1 MDAETE
7 LVNTLTGKGL
17 GHIKVVR
24 GERNGRFPHCN
35 TIFIA
40 DEVNAIIDPGAG
52 KKTLEKLLRNHRID
66 LVINTHYHFDH
77 IWFNYLFKDA
87 EIHLNKY
94 DAPCFKSLDALA
106 ERLGILEVYG
116 IRAVKKWKK
125 TISRESPEPLGPT
138 PKDRHEWIL
147 STSRLDGEYGDG
159 TIFDFG
165 ATKAQV
171 IHTPGHTAGFSC
183 FCFPNERMVYAADM
197 DLTSFGPWYGGSDGD
212 IQLFLDSMEK
222 VAKLNVD
229 IYVTGHE
236 IGIVRK
242 PEFVARLEK
251 FKSKIFK
258 RDTDILE
265 FLRRRRKGVA
275 LTDIASE
282 GLIYSPEFLVDEW
295 ICMWERIMVRK
306 HLERLEGLGLVYLQ
320 GNKYRVKE
328 GRELG

>member
-1 MDAETE
+1 VVNVLTE
-7 LVNTLTGKGL
+7 KSWSHVR
-17 GHIKVVR
+17 VVR
-24 GERNGRFPHCN
+24 GEENGRFPYCN

-52 KKTLEKLLRNHRID
+52 KKTLGKVLRNNRID

-77 IWFNYLFKDA
+77 IRFNYLFKDA

-116 IRAVKKWKK
+116 IRAVNKWKR
-125 TISRESPEPLGPT
+125 TISSESREPLGPT

-147 STSRLDGEYGDG
+147 SASQLDGEYEHG
-159 TIFDFG
+159 TILDFG
-165 ATKAQV
+165 TTKAKV
-171 IHTPGHTAGFSC
+171 IHTPGHTAGFC
-183 FCFPNERMVYAADM
+183 CLYFPNERMVYAADI

-212 IQLFLDSMEK
+212 IQLFLNSMEK
-222 VAKLNVD
+222 ITKLDAD

-236 IGIVRK
+236 IGIVKK
-242 PEFVARLEK
+242 PEFLTRLEK
-251 FKSKIFK
+251 FKSKIFE
-258 RDTDILE
+258 RDTNILE
-265 FLRRRRKGVA
+265 FLRRRKDGAA

-295 ICMWERIMVRK
+295 IYMWERIMVRK
-306 HLERLEGLGLVYLQ
+306 HLERLEGLGLVCLE
-320 GNKYRVKE
+320 GNKYCVKE
-328 GRELG
+328 DRELG